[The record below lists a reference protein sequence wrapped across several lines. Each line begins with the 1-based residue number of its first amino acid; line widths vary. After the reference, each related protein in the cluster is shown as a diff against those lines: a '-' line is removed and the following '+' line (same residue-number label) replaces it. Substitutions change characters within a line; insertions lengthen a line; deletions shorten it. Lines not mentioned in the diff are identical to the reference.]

1 MREQRAQQ
9 EQAAAMAQAVEPMA
23 NAAKL
28 ISEANVRGEEAL
40 QMHRRVG

>member
-1 MREQRAQQ
+1 
-9 EQAAAMAQAVEPMA
+9 MAQAVEPMA